1 MTEAPDDWS
10 VNHLEPYV
18 MVSIL
23 LFKMLKKFVVSNLNP
38 FEQYDSLIFF
48 KSLLRP
54 AYLFLSILNEWL
66 FICNKCLFR
75 IQEFIFI
82 IFRQR
87 GVKKDCKCR
96 QLNEILIIFFFLL
109 HDLTTEVGDPIFF
122 YSFYICIDN

>member
-23 LFKMLKKFVVSNLNP
+23 LFKMLKKFVVSHLNP

-48 KSLLRP
+48 KSLLHP

-96 QLNEILIIFFFLL
+96 QLNEILIFFFWL
-109 HDLTTEVGDPIFF
+109 HDLFTILLL
-122 YSFYICIDN
+122 IH